1 MDKRKSNQQQKLGRV
16 TSTETLMETYEKFLQ
31 LYLAKSDSAHPVK
44 WNQNNYPF
52 DEEPGEPSGDMV

>member
-1 MDKRKSNQQQKLGRV
+1 MLKLQNCKSLMNYKL
-16 TSTETLMETYEKFLQ
+16 SFFPP
-31 LYLAKSDSAHPVK
+31 KSDFGHTVK